1 MTGVAG
7 VAGPAGA
14 GPELG
19 QRLART
25 RCIVE
30 NEWFSVH
37 HDEVV
42 DDAGRRSDYWVVRRP
57 PYVLVVPRLA
67 GGDAVGLVRRFRY
80 PVGQWFWE
88 FPQGRAPGPSPEPQD
103 VGSTAA
109 GLARRVTGGRDAVRL
124 ELLGRFYE
132 AYGFADHQCYCYLA
146 EVEAPAGAGRD
157 AGVRWEQAG
166 DLVDVFAESPVA
178 DASSVAA
185 LTLLRARDRAQGGGA
200 P

>member
-1 MTGVAG
+1 VSGV
-7 VAGPAGA
+7 AGA

-19 QRLART
+19 QRLAST

-30 NEWFSVH
+30 NDWFSVH

-67 GGDAVGLVRRFRY
+67 GGGAVGLVRRFRY
-80 PVGQWFWE
+80 PVGLWFWE
-88 FPQGRAPGPSPEPQD
+88 FPQGRAPGPAPGPDD
-103 VGSTAA
+103 VEATATE
-109 GLARRVTGGRDAVRL
+109 LARSVAGDGAGGRDGGGVRV

-146 EVEAPAGAGRD
+146 EVEAPAGD
-157 AGVRWEQAG
+157 AGVRWEPAG
-166 DLVDVFAESPVA
+166 DLVDVFAEAPVA

-185 LTLLRARDRAQGGGA
+185 LTLLGARDRARAGGRGGA